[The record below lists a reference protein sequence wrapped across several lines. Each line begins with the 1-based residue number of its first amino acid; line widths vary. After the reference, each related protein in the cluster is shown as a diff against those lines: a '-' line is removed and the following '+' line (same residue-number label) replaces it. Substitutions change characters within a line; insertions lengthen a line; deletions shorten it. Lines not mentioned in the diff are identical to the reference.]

1 MKRIFCAL
9 LAGALTLGA
18 ALPVQAADKAVLR
31 VEADA
36 KQTAISD
43 HLYGAFIEDI
53 SYACDG
59 GLVSNLVN
67 NDSFERLCAYH
78 RLGGGWV
85 GADHRG
91 RPASK

>member
-31 VEADA
+31 VAADA

-53 SYACDG
+53 SY
-59 GLVSNLVN
+59 
-67 NDSFERLCAYH
+67 
-78 RLGGGWV
+78 V
-85 GADHRG
+85 G
-91 RPASK
+91 

>member
-31 VEADA
+31 VAADA

-59 GLVSNLVN
+59 GL
-67 NDSFERLCAYH
+67 
-78 RLGGGWV
+78 LGGGWF

-91 RPASK
+91 QPAPK

>member
-31 VEADA
+31 VAADA

-59 GLVSNLVN
+59 GLVSNLVTTA
-67 NDSFERLCAYH
+67 SPLSLP
-78 RLGGGWV
+78 LGATV
-85 GADHRG
+85 STPSSEEYQLA
-91 RPASK
+91 P

>member
-18 ALPVQAADKAVLR
+18 ALPEQEADKAVLR

-43 HLYGAFIEDI
+43 H
-53 SYACDG
+53 
-59 GLVSNLVN
+59 
-67 NDSFERLCAYH
+67 
-78 RLGGGWV
+78 
-85 GADHRG
+85 
-91 RPASK
+91 